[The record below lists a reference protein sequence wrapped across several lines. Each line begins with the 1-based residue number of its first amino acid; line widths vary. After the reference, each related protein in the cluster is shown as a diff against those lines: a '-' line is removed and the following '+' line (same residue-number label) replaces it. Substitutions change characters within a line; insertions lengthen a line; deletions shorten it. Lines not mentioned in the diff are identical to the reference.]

1 MSNIRVAVRVR
12 PLSNKEQEDG
22 SQEIVQVNENVVRIE
37 NIKVRGVPEFGD
49 TARARARDFTFDHV
63 YDSVQGNAPCASQA
77 QASNPLGPW
86 AEAGNHLEVFGDRKQ
101 VPRSCDCVSCPTQHH
116 RTFQPEVCQAIYDVY
131 EDEMWATPQTE
142 DEWRPVAEGFG
153 DRWNFPHCCGAI
165 DGKHVAIKKPPKS
178 GSLYYNYKGFFSIVM
193 LAVVDSNYKFIWVD
207 VGSPGSCSDADIFNR
222 SRLEPGL
229 REGTIGLPQP
239 DSLPND
245 DRDTPYNMV
254 GDDAF
259 PLRQYMLKPYP
270 HRHLARDERIF
281 NYRCSR
287 ARRVVENAFGILAN
301 RFISLLTTLGM
312 RPSTVTKTVMACM
325 TLHNLMRTR
334 YPNIQYADLDREDEQ
349 GQFIAGA
356 WRDQAVLE
364 DVQAAGN
371 EPRLTGPGKEL
382 RAYLKNY
389 FCSPAGSVP
398 WSSMILVHR
407 FSTMRSAGLTPAC
420 SRTGRQALARH
431 TQ

>member
-1 MSNIRVAVRVR
+1 MAAPRRLQMALLEHELAQARFQYNLVLAAILEAAERER
-12 PLSNKEQEDG
+12 Q
-22 SQEIVQVNENVVRIE
+22 
-37 NIKVRGVPEFGD
+37 
-49 TARARARDFTFDHV
+49 RARRRERRWWVREWILRRPIFGQYVTLMKELEAEHAADFKAFRHMEPQMYYELLNRV
-63 YDSVQGNAPCASQA
+63 
-77 QASNPLGPW
+77 GP
-86 AEAGNHLEVFGDRKQ
+86 RITK
-101 VPRSCDCVSCPTQHH
+101 STTH
-116 RTFQPEVCQAIYDVY
+116 RTPLDPGLKLAITLRFLATGSRYHDLAIAFRVPHNTIALFIPEVCQAIYDVY

-207 VGSPGSCSDADIFNR
+207 VGSPGSCSDAGIFNR

-245 DRDTPYNMV
+245 DRDTPYYMV

-287 ARRVVENAFGILAN
+287 ARRVVENAMP
-301 RFISLLTTLGM
+301 ISTGKMSRASSSRVHGETM
-312 RPSTVTKTVMACM
+312 PCSKMCK
-325 TLHNLMRTR
+325 
-334 YPNIQYADLDREDEQ
+334 QQ
-349 GQFIAGA
+349 GT
-356 WRDQAVLE
+356 DQ
-364 DVQAAGN
+364 D
-371 EPRLTGPGKEL
+371 
-382 RAYLKNY
+382 
-389 FCSPAGSVP
+389 
-398 WSSMILVHR
+398 
-407 FSTMRSAGLTPAC
+407 
-420 SRTGRQALARH
+420 
-431 TQ
+431 